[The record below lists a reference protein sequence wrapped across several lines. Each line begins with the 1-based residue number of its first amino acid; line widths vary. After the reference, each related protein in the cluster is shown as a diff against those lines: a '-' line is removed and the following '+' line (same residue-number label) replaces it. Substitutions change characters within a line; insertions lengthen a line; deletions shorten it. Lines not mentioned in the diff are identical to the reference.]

1 VVAPV
6 QAVVASIVPVAW
18 GLTQGEHPSV
28 LIDAGIAVAIAAAGV
43 IAVGDAGEGGAQV
56 TRGVPQA
63 VLGGIAFGASLILYT
78 SARAGSG
85 QWPVLMGRLA
95 ALAVASIAFLV
106 VRARGR
112 AELPSGHPRV
122 LAATAGVF
130 DVGGTALLVFGA
142 RHALL
147 VIVAPLAAL
156 APGFTV
162 LLARV
167 VGGERLRPAQRI
179 GVALAVAGLVLIA
192 AG

>member
-1 VVAPV
+1 
-6 QAVVASIVPVAW
+6 
-18 GLTQGEHPSV
+18 
-28 LIDAGIAVAIAAAGV
+28 
-43 IAVGDAGEGGAQV
+43 
-56 TRGVPQA
+56 
-63 VLGGIAFGASLILYT
+63 
-78 SARAGSG
+78 
-85 QWPVLMGRLA
+85 
-95 ALAVASIAFLV
+95 
-106 VRARGR
+106 
-112 AELPSGHPRV
+112 
-122 LAATAGVF
+122 
-130 DVGGTALLVFGA
+130 LVFGA